1 MEILFDYEV
10 IKQLGK
16 GKTGV
21 SYLVKKSENYFVLK
35 VMNQNVMDY
44 EKQLEIFRGEKSC
57 YERMSKIG
65 NGIPKLFEFNEE
77 NLLFLVDDNIFI
89 PSDRKNTFLKGL
101 VAGFNLDLSTSMHL
115 LMPQVENSIRC
126 LAQECG
132 AVVYKTDKNGVEA
145 CLSLESILKL
155 PEVID
160 CLDET
165 FLFNLRLFY
174 TSDYGFGMR
183 NTVSHSLYSDD
194 ELQSSSSLIVWWFT
208 LKICCMF
215 SKNLTVRVS
224 KQIKEDEDEEF
235 FY

>member
-77 NLLFLVDDNIFI
+77 KKYLIKEYIEGTCANELAAIGYQKEGGLTDFHFQKIFDMHKRFKEIGIHVDYFPTNFI
-89 PSDRKNTFLKGL
+89 
-101 VAGFNLDLSTSMHL
+101 
-115 LMPQVENSIRC
+115 
-126 LAQECG
+126 
-132 AVVYKTDKNGVEA
+132 
-145 CLSLESILKL
+145 
-155 PEVID
+155 
-160 CLDET
+160 
-165 FLFNLRLFY
+165 Y
-174 TSDYGFGMR
+174 TSDNEIYCIDYECYDYNQEWDFVEWGIYYWLNQEGIKGLNEKGVTEKLNRPGTYKPFSEPFE
-183 NTVSHSLYSDD
+183 NVKI
-194 ELQSSSSLIVWWFT
+194 ELMKKYL
-208 LKICCMF
+208 
-215 SKNLTVRVS
+215 
-224 KQIKEDEDEEF
+224 
-235 FY
+235 